1 MRFLSC
7 GKGVLFHKKN
17 VLLKLLI
24 IDMTLKEVN
33 EPHLAQCQCFAFQ
46 EHRGLQNASFETAFA
61 EIL

>member
-1 MRFLSC
+1 
-7 GKGVLFHKKN
+7 
-17 VLLKLLI
+17 
-24 IDMTLKEVN
+24 MTLKEVN